1 VDGGDHELRP
11 AHPVQRCIGEDRVE
25 LAFEG
30 QRVTVD
36 SLHLEPLGGSRSQKL
51 LAQIGAKDVGAGS
64 RNQFGQLATAAAKV
78 ENPLAPLWRKQID
91 HRTGK
96 IGDEPP
102 FLGVVIRL
110 PALHRLRRSEFGCAH
125 SVCPGCHG
133 S

>member
-1 VDGGDHELRP
+1 M
-11 AHPVQRCIGEDRVE
+11 QRCIGEDRVE